1 MSFKVYIPAR
11 YQSSRLPGKL
21 LLEVSGK
28 SVLAFVVENAK
39 NSGAEDVVVATD
51 DERIAEVA
59 ESLEANAIFTSASHT
74 SGTDRIAEAV
84 RLNNEHDEQII
95 VNVQAD
101 EPLLPASVIAQVA
114 QILQKNSHAQMA
126 TVCESFADL
135 RELTDPNICKVVRD
149 TNNRALYFS
158 RAPIPF
164 CRDIDEDRSESS
176 LQEVCRRHIGLY
188 AYRVE
193 FLQKF
198 IELPHSALEH
208 LEKLEQLRVLTA
220 GFELIVE
227 DAQADCGLG
236 VDTQADFIRFS
247 ERVNKQ

>member
-21 LLEVSGK
+21 LLEISGK
-28 SVLAFVVENAK
+28 TVLAFVIENAI
-39 NSGAEDVVVATD
+39 NSGAEDVIVATD

-59 ESLEANAIFTSASHT
+59 ESLEAKAIFTSASHT

-84 RLNNEHDEQII
+84 SLNNEADEQLI

-101 EPLLPASVIAQVA
+101 EPLLPSEVITQVA
-114 QILQKNSHAQMA
+114 QILPANPQAQMA
-126 TVCESFADL
+126 TVCESFTDL
-135 RELTDPNICKVVRD
+135 SELNDPNICKVVRD
-149 TNNRALYFS
+149 NHNRALYFS

-164 CRDIDEDRSESS
+164 CRDAEEDGSAIS
-176 LQEVCRRHIGLY
+176 LQQTCRRHIGLY

-193 FLQKF
+193 FLHKF
-198 IELPHSALEH
+198 VELPASALEH
-208 LEKLEQLRVLTA
+208 LEKLEQLRVLAA
-220 GFELIVE
+220 GYELIVE

-236 VDTQADFIRFS
+236 IDTQADFIRFS
-247 ERVNKQ
+247 ERVNQQ